1 MKSKL
6 KFIVPIAIIA
16 ALGAYKFALAKPKP
30 APKPK
35 IAGEVYVMPKDF
47 LLNLSDGH
55 FVKLD
60 VALVLKEAL
69 AAGGESAATP
79 PDGYGALPQEAA
91 VRAIVTNTVT
101 GASSNELISR
111 HGRTELRDQI
121 LKQIKKTT
129 DVEADEVLFTDVAV
143 Q

>member
-69 AAGGESAATP
+69 AAGGEGAATP

-91 VRAIVTNTVT
+91 VRAIVTNSVT

-111 HGRTELRDQI
+111 HGRTELREQI

-129 DVEADEVLFTDVAV
+129 DVDAEEVLFTDVAV

>member
-1 MKSKL
+1 M
-6 KFIVPIAIIA
+6 
-16 ALGAYKFALAKPKP
+16 Y
-30 APKPK
+30 AP
-35 IAGEVYVMPKDF
+35 
-47 LLNLSDGH
+47 
-55 FVKLD
+55 
-60 VALVLKEAL
+60 
-69 AAGGESAATP
+69 SAATP

>member
-1 MKSKL
+1 MKKNI
-6 KFIVPIAIIA
+6 KFIVPIAIVL
-16 ALGAYKFALAKPKP
+16 ALAGYKFALAKPKP

-35 IAGEVYVMPKDF
+35 IAGEVYVLPKDF

-91 VRAIVTNTVT
+91 VRAIVTNAVT
-101 GASSNELISR
+101 GSTSNELISR
-111 HGRTELRDQI
+111 DGRDKLRTRI
-121 LKQIKKTT
+121 LKLIKKTT